1 MFVNLAFNFSVL
13 RQMTLAETEELSK
26 STTAQA
32 LADLRQHLAENPSVA
47 NRLMDTLRESGK
59 KDEAQLTSRF
69 LEGDYPG
76 VPYTVQKEEEEGGKR
91 GWGLLALM
99 VLVVV
104 AVVGF
109 GVYVVTSQEGIGRQD
124 L

>member
-1 MFVNLAFNFSVL
+1 MLLVHCN
-13 RQMTLAETEELSK
+13 QMTLEETEVLSK

-76 VPYTVQKEEEEGGKR
+76 VPYTVQKSEEEGKSA
-91 GWGLLALM
+91 GWKYLLG
-99 VLVVV
+99 VLVVAV
-104 AVVGF
+104 GVMVVG
-109 GVYVVTSQEGIGRQD
+109 GVYVLNAQDNGGRQD

>member
-1 MFVNLAFNFSVL
+1 
-13 RQMTLAETEELSK
+13 MTLAETEELSK

-32 LADLRQHLAENPSVA
+32 LADLRQHLAENPTVA

-59 KDEAQLTSRF
+59 RDEAQLTSRF

-76 VPYTVQKEEEEGGKR
+76 VPYTVQKEGGEEKK
-91 GWGLLALM
+91 GWSMLVVLM
-99 VLVVV
+99 VVV
-104 AVVGF
+104 AVAVVG
-109 GVYVVTSQEGIGRQD
+109 GGLYVFTSQEGVGRQD